1 MEETGKPG
9 QKQRTGEG
17 KGHALMLEIAFAH
30 GLGMGEEK
38 PREHGQDPVDSRE

>member
-1 MEETGKPG
+1 MEETGKPC

-17 KGHALMLEIAFAH
+17 EGHALVLQVAFAD

-38 PREHGQDPVDSRE
+38 PREHGQDPIDIGR